1 MKFADKLRE
10 LRKQENMSQ
19 EALAAK
25 LGVSRQ
31 AVTKWETDKGLPD
44 ISNFMELSALF
55 GITVEELLSGEG
67 NIVVKQ
73 EPLYE
78 SRTEY
83 DMAGD
88 KRIDMRLG
96 GAKHVL
102 LKGSDDEKILV
113 RLLSRSIETV
123 RQDFKV
129 RIEDEKHRIDVSVNR
144 MNKMTEIAAKDGL
157 DIEVTLP
164 NRCLNHLEMQAN
176 CSELRVANIVCENL
190 EFSGRTERMS
200 IEKLDAVFEV
210 DCNLDMD
217 ISCCGLNGALELNQ
231 ISATSVLHVPDDFAF
246 RTVVKGIGNSISYG
260 NGESLT
266 EDFSNPDAESCIE
279 LNGMKSELKI
289 MRGAALQK

>member
-55 GITVEELLSGEG
+55 GVTVEELLSGEET
-67 NIVVKQ
+67 VAVRQ
-73 EPLYE
+73 EPVFE

-83 DMAGD
+83 DLTGD

-96 GAKHVL
+96 GARHVL
-102 LKGSDDEKILV
+102 LKGSDDEKMLV

-123 RQDFKV
+123 QQDFKV
-129 RIEDEKHRIDVSVNR
+129 RIEDEKRRIDVSVNR
-144 MNKMTEIAAKDGL
+144 MNHMTEIAAKDGL

-176 CSELRVANIVCENL
+176 CSELRVANIVCEKL
-190 EFSGRTERMS
+190 EFSGRTERMN

-231 ISATSVLHVPDDFAF
+231 ISATSVLRVPDDFAF

-260 NGESLT
+260 NGEVVT

-289 MRGAALQK
+289 LRGAALLK